1 MSDVKKTL
9 QLVWGVLLF
18 LAGFA
23 MFVTIPGRVQD
34 MQATGMNFFGMKF
47 MFYLISVL
55 LMMGGGK
62 KVYDFS
68 RKARKSDEE
77 S

>member
-1 MSDVKKTL
+1 MSDFKKTL
-9 QLVWGVLLF
+9 QTMWGVLLF

-34 MQATGMNFFGMKF
+34 MQASGIGFFGMKF

-55 LMMGGGK
+55 LMAGGGK
-62 KVYDFS
+62 KVFEYS
-68 RKARKSDEE
+68 RKSRKSDDE